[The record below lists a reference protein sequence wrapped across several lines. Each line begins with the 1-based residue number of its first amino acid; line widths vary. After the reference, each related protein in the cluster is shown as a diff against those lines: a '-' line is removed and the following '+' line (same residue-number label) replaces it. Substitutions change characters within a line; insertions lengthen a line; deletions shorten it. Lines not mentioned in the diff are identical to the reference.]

1 MWLSFDICC
10 RPIICVAVENR
21 EQTVFPVCMA
31 YREPQAAMDET
42 GATEPKET
50 GVVQGRL
57 DLGDRLVSKER
68 KELREILELRAKKIK
83 KNSKGRK
90 GRVELQDHL
99 SFPRTELERMHME
112 R

>member
-1 MWLSFDICC
+1 
-10 RPIICVAVENR
+10 
-21 EQTVFPVCMA
+21 MA

-57 DLGDRLVSKER
+57 DLGDQLVSKEK
-68 KELREILELRAKKIK
+68 KEIREILELRAPPVKKD
-83 KNSKGRK
+83 SGGRK

-99 SFPRTELERMHME
+99 RLPRTWTGKNAHGALEITKTKDWSR
-112 R
+112 